1 MRKNNKTALIT
12 GSNRGLGL
20 QLLQMLSANGY
31 NVIAC
36 TRSKSSSFSK
46 IIDEVSKKNNNKIY
60 NLSFDLL
67 NHSDT
72 ESSLTQFLNN
82 YEDNVDLLIN
92 NAGILKN
99 SLMLMTSIKEVE
111 DIFKVNVISTILVTQ
126 IVVKKM
132 IKYKKG
138 NILNI
143 SSISAKENN
152 FGRSIYSSSKSAI
165 ESITKSLSKEFSRF
179 NVRVNCIAP
188 GLIDSEMLKKNTTEE
203 NINKVIRRIASQR
216 LGTFEDI
223 CKLILFLASEDS
235 NYINGQILSI
245 DGGIYAD

>member
-203 NINKVIRRIASQR
+203 NINKVIKRIASQR

>member
-1 MRKNNKTALIT
+1 LRKNNKTALIT

>member
-20 QLLQMLSANGY
+20 KLLQILSENGY
-31 NVIAC
+31 DIIAC
-36 TRSKSSSFSK
+36 TRSKSPSFLK

-60 NLSFDLL
+60 NLNFDLL
-67 NHSDT
+67 NNSDT

-82 YEDNVDLLIN
+82 YKDNVDLLIN

-165 ESITKSLSKEFSRF
+165 ESITKSLSKELSRF

-223 CKLILFLASEDS
+223 SKLILFLASEDS